1 MIGPTSSF
9 APYIGPI
16 GLVITVDG
24 GTVISNN
31 VLTIIPQTNVILA
44 PNVTS
49 YIFYNTV
56 SNAIQSNTTGF
67 PSQVVPIATV
77 ITSLNGPTTLLDN
90 RPDWVVISIPTSL
103 VTAPGTPLT
112 TGNFSFSGWGSGA
125 SLAVNSGTQTGY
137 SITITAGSAPT
148 LQPTVTLTFN
158 VSYTNAP
165 ITLAQVNG
173 GTGAVTDV
181 TATNSTTQS
190 VLRYD
195 GLPQNGKTYQIQVF
209 NLGQ

>member
-16 GLVITVDG
+16 GLIVIVDP

-31 VLTIIPQTNVILA
+31 IITVVPQTNVILA

-56 SNAIQSNTTGF
+56 SNVIQSNTTGF
-67 PSQVVPIATV
+67 PSQVIPIATV
-77 ITSLNGPTTLLDN
+77 MTSLNGPTTVIDN

-103 VTAPGTPLT
+103 VTAPGVPLT
-112 TGNFSFSGWGSGA
+112 SGNFSFSGWGAGA
-125 SLAVNSGTQTGY
+125 SLVVNSGTQTGY
-137 SITITAGSAPT
+137 SITVTAGSSPS
-148 LQPTVTLTFN
+148 LQPTVTLTFI
-158 VSYTNAP
+158 STYTNAP

-173 GTGAVTDV
+173 GTGMVTDIG
-181 TATNSTTQS
+181 ATNTTTQS

-195 GLPQNGKTYQIQVF
+195 GLPQNGKTYTIQVF

>member
-16 GLVITVDG
+16 GLIVIVDR

-31 VLTIIPQTNVILA
+31 IITVVPQTNVILA

-56 SNAIQSNTTGF
+56 SNVIQSNTTGF
-67 PSQVVPIATV
+67 PSQVISIATV
-77 ITSLNGPTTLLDN
+77 MTSLNGPTTVIDN

-103 VTAPGTPLT
+103 VTAPGVPLT
-112 TGNFSFSGWGSGA
+112 SGNFSFSGWGAGA
-125 SLAVNSGTQTGY
+125 SLVVNSGTQTGY
-137 SITITAGSAPT
+137 SITVTAGSSPS
-148 LQPTVTLTFN
+148 LQPTVTLTFI
-158 VSYTNAP
+158 STYTNAP

-173 GTGAVTDV
+173 GTGMVTDIG
-181 TATNSTTQS
+181 ATNTTTQS

-195 GLPQNGKTYQIQVF
+195 GLPQNGKTYTIQVF

>member
-16 GLVITVDG
+16 GLIVIVDP

-31 VLTIIPQTNVILA
+31 IIMVVPQTNVILA

-56 SNAIQSNTTGF
+56 SNVIQSNTTGF
-67 PSQVVPIATV
+67 PSQVIPIATV
-77 ITSLNGPTTLLDN
+77 MTSLNGPTTVIDN

-103 VTAPGTPLT
+103 VTAPGVPLT
-112 TGNFSFSGWGSGA
+112 SGNFSFSGWGAGA
-125 SLAVNSGTQTGY
+125 SLVVNSGTQTGY
-137 SITITAGSAPT
+137 SITVTAGSSPS
-148 LQPTVTLTFN
+148 LQPTVTLTFI
-158 VSYTNAP
+158 STYTNAP

-173 GTGAVTDV
+173 GTGMVTDIG
-181 TATNSTTQS
+181 ATNTTTQS

-195 GLPQNGKTYQIQVF
+195 GLPQNGKTYTIQVF